1 VKIALPGAAA
11 NPANTPQLPGF
22 ALQYNKF
29 RMASEA

>member
-1 VKIALPGAAA
+1 VKIAATGPAT